1 MPRFKTI
8 LVTGGAGYI
17 GSHCVVDLLE
27 AGYDV
32 VAIDNFANAVGDDE
46 GSPALRRAE
55 EITGKKIAF
64 YKADLLDKPQIN
76 TIFDKVRKR
85 FFYYKDER
93 LTTYMSTMVRVREIC
108 IENTRQQSLKLYLVW
123 HNLPRYIFLSFTKK

>member
-27 AGYDV
+27 TGYDV
-32 VAIDNFANAVGDDE
+32 IAIDNFANAVGDED

-55 EITGKKIAF
+55 QITGKKIIF
-64 YKADLLDKPQIN
+64 YRADLLDKQQIN
-76 TIFDKVRKR
+76 DIFDKVKPQIA
-85 FFYYKDER
+85 
-93 LTTYMSTMVRVREIC
+93 S
-108 IENTRQQSLKLYLVW
+108 S
-123 HNLPRYIFLSFTKK
+123 